1 MELLIKIVL
10 QLMGNTIG
18 TVLNPMFPIKMLLKT
33 YSLCILMVD
42 VVWVVVNTNYAIL
55 QAVYGFFNPPPLKS
69 VKLETAL
76 VIGSGRGVGRQIAI
90 QLAELGAIVLCVDKN
105 VANNEETVKMIKSKG
120 GKVYIYECDIIKREN
135 VTAMSEQ
142 VKRDVGFVSMLFYC
156 CGIPSPRSL
165 LTQPPQDIHETLD
178 LTLTSY
184 FWLIEHFMPEM
195 RAKNHGHIVALT
207 SVAGLSYIKDQMPLS
222 VAQFAVQ
229 GLAESLMEHLR
240 ITKTD
245 GVYVTLTHIYPF
257 IVEDSSNLRL
267 RISSYFGTITPE
279 NAAKSILDSVRRNY
293 PEASVPKH
301 LLYLGHT
308 LRILPRKATVLIR
321 DLLDTGVDFA

>member
-1 MELLIKIVL
+1 
-10 QLMGNTIG
+10 MGNTIG
-18 TVLNPMFPIKMLLKT
+18 TVFNPMFPIKMLLRS
-33 YSLCILMVD
+33 YSLCILVVD

-55 QAVYGFFNPPPLKS
+55 QAIYGFFNPPQLKS
-69 VKLETAL
+69 LHLETAL
-76 VIGSGRGVGRQIAI
+76 IIGSGRGVGRQIAI
-90 QLAELGAIVLCVDKN
+90 QLADQGAIVLCVDKN
-105 VANNEETVKMIKSKG
+105 VTNNEDTVKYIKSRG
-120 GKVYIYECDIIKREN
+120 GTAYIYECDIIRKEN
-135 VTAMSEQ
+135 VTTMSEQ
-142 VKRDVGFVSMLFYC
+142 VKDDVGFVSMLFYC

-165 LTQPPQDIHETLD
+165 MTEPPQDIHETLD

-184 FWLIEHFMPEM
+184 FWLIEQFMPEM
-195 RAKNHGHIVALT
+195 KARNHGHIVALT

-240 ITKTD
+240 INKTN

-257 IVEDSSNLRL
+257 IVEESSNLRL

-279 NAAKSILDSVRRNY
+279 KAAKSILDSVRRNY

-301 LLYLGHT
+301 LLYLGHI